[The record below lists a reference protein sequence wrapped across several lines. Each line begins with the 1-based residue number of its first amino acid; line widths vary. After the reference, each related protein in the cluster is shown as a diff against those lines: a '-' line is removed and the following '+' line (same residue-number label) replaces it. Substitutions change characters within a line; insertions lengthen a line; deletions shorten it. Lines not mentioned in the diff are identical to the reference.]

1 LFLNDRSC
9 IVAGVPRPREFEPDQ
24 VLDTAMREFWARGYR
39 ATSVDDLVRATGVK
53 PGSLYSAFPGGKHA
67 LLMGSLDRYSR
78 LVVPQKLGELEAP
91 GASLAGVRAYF
102 DGLVTDLL
110 SPEGRQGCLL
120 VNSAIENA
128 AVDPEVAAVVRGHH
142 ARLENCF
149 TAALRTAQRRG
160 EIPAEVD
167 LVARAKG
174 LVAASQGLMV
184 IGKANPDEG
193 VLRAIVDSAFAGLG

>member
-1 LFLNDRSC
+1 M
-9 IVAGVPRPREFEPDQ
+9 PRPREFEPEQ

-78 LVVPQKLGELEAP
+78 LVVPEKLGDLEDP

-102 DGLVTDLL
+102 DGLVSDLL

-128 AVDPEVAAVVRGHH
+128 AADPEVAAVVRGHH
-142 ARLENCF
+142 ARLEHCF

-160 EIPAEVD
+160 EIQAEAD
-167 LVARAKG
+167 PVARAKG

-193 VLRAIVDSAFAGLG
+193 VLRAIVDSAFAGLR

>member
-1 LFLNDRSC
+1 M
-9 IVAGVPRPREFEPDQ
+9 PRPREFESEQ

-78 LVVPQKLGELEAP
+78 LVVPEKLGDLSGP
-91 GASLAGVRAYF
+91 GASLAEVRAYF
-102 DGLVTDLL
+102 DGLVSDLL

-149 TAALRTAQRRG
+149 TTALRRAQQRG
-160 EIPAEVD
+160 EIPAAVD
-167 LVARAKG
+167 PVARAKG

-184 IGKANPDEG
+184 IGKANPDEE
-193 VLRAIVDSAFAGLG
+193 VLRAIVDSAFAGLL